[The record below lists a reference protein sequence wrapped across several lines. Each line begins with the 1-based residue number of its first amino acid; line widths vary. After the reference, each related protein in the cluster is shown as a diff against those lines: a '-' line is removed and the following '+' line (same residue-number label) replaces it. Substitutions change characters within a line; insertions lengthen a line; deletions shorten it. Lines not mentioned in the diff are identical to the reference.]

1 MFVSGMTCNND
12 LCFYV
17 LHLKLW
23 MLAIDPGTSIAITG
37 ILFLYKGGIL
47 QMVSEHCV
55 ACRIM
60 TLGLETTKEKNLAT
74 STLVYSSRKNFYN
87 LLSHLYL

>member
-1 MFVSGMTCNND
+1 MLAS
-12 LCFYV
+12 V

-23 MLAIDPGTSIAITG
+23 MLAFDPGTSIAITG
-37 ILFLYKGGIL
+37 ILTFIKGGIL

-60 TLGLETTKEKNLAT
+60 TLGLETTKENFQLLLHL
-74 STLVYSSRKNFYN
+74 SILLVNFSN